1 MSHNEFEAEVAAF
14 ILSHGV
20 TRCPTACVVR
30 TQATVEQADREA
42 LQRRAEEEEIRRK
55 TRRNPLTISFG
66 RRSSRRVEQL
76 K

>member
-1 MSHNEFEAEVAAF
+1 MSDREFEAEVAAF

-30 TQATVEQADREA
+30 TQATIDQADREA
-42 LQRRAEEEEIRRK
+42 LQQRAAAEEIRRK
-55 TRRNPLTISFG
+55 NQRNPLTISFG
-66 RRSSRRVEQL
+66 RRSLRRVEQL